1 MLRRPPRSTRT
12 DTLFPYTTLFR
23 SHLEQRR
30 LAGAVGPDEADDRA
44 RRLDE
49 AQVVDQQAVA
59 EALGDVVELD
69 HLAAQALA
77 RRDEDL
83 VGFLA
88 PLVVDRLQL
97 LDPRQAR
104 LALGAAALGVAAR
117 PLEFLLDRLLARLL
131 LRVLALEAVVLLPR
145 PFGVVALPRTAGPR
159 FGFG

>member
-1 MLRRPPRSTRT
+1 MIRRTPRSTLT
-12 DTLFPYTTLFR
+12 DTRFPDTTLFR
-23 SHLEQRR
+23 S
-30 LAGAVGPDEADDRA
+30 
-44 RRLDE
+44 
-49 AQVVDQQAVA
+49 VDQQAVA

-131 LRVLALEAVVLLPR
+131 LRVLALEAVVLLHQPV
-145 PFGVVALPRTAGPR
+145 GVVALPRDAAAAVEPQDP
-159 FGFG
+159 FGGRSEEHTS

>member
-1 MLRRPPRSTRT
+1 MWYVIVIYFFLMILRPPRSTLT
-12 DTLFPYTTLFR
+12 DTRFPYTTRFR
-23 SHLEQRR
+23 S
-30 LAGAVGPDEADDRA
+30 
-44 RRLDE
+44 DE

-104 LALGAAALGVAAR
+104 SEEHTSELQSLMR
-117 PLEFLLDRLLARLL
+117 ISY
-131 LRVLALEAVVLLPR
+131 AVFCLKKKNNAHAETKTVTTQAQ
-145 PFGVVALPRTAGPR
+145 GSHT
-159 FGFG
+159 

>member
-1 MLRRPPRSTRT
+1 MIRRTPRSTLT
-12 DTLFPYTTLFR
+12 DTRFPDTTLFR
-23 SHLEQRR
+23 S
-30 LAGAVGPDEADDRA
+30 
-44 RRLDE
+44 
-49 AQVVDQQAVA
+49 VDQQAVA

-117 PLEFLLDRLLARLL
+117 PLEFLLDRLLASLL
-131 LRVLALEAVVLLPR
+131 LRILALEAVVLLHTPA
-145 PFGVVALPRTAGPR
+145 GVVTLPRDAPAAAAPPPPCG
-159 FGFG
+159 

>member
-1 MLRRPPRSTRT
+1 MRIS
-12 DTLFPYTTLFR
+12 DW
-23 SHLEQRR
+23 SS
-30 LAGAVGPDEADDRA
+30 
-44 RRLDE
+44 
-49 AQVVDQQAVA
+49 
-59 EALGDVVELD
+59 DVCSSDLVELD

-131 LRVLALEAVVLLPR
+131 LRVLALRSEEH
-145 PFGVVALPRTAGPR
+145 TSDSSH
-159 FGFG
+159 